1 MNDLLKNK
9 KLFQILDSISKEDA
23 SNITNNVMISDSIV
37 NVLYLD
43 GDNSVLMM
51 KGPEKQITESYF
63 GDRIAILVM
72 VDKKEYERVMSNN

>member
-1 MNDLLKNK
+1 MNDLLKTK

-23 SNITNNVMISDSIV
+23 ANMTNNVMISDSIV
-37 NVLYLD
+37 NVYLD

-51 KGPEKQITESYF
+51 KGPEKQITDSYY

>member
-1 MNDLLKNK
+1 MNNLLKTN
-9 KLFQILDSISKEDA
+9 KLFQILDNISKEDA
-23 SNITNNVMISDSIV
+23 SNMTNNVMISDSIQYIYH
-37 NVLYLD
+37 N
-43 GDNSVLMM
+43 GDESLIVM

>member
-1 MNDLLKNK
+1 MNDLLKTK

-23 SNITNNVMISDSIV
+23 SNMTNNVMISDSIV
-37 NVLYLD
+37 NVYLD

-51 KGPEKQITESYF
+51 KGPEKQITDSYY

-72 VDKKEYERVMSNN
+72 VDKKEYERVKSNN

>member
-1 MNDLLKNK
+1 MNDLLKTK

-23 SNITNNVMISDSIV
+23 ANMTNNVMISDSIV
-37 NVLYLD
+37 NVYLD
-43 GDNSVLMM
+43 GNNSVLMM
-51 KGPEKQITESYF
+51 KGPEKQITESYY

>member
-37 NVLYLD
+37 NVYLD

-51 KGPEKQITESYF
+51 KGPEKQITDSYY

>member
-9 KLFQILDSISKEDA
+9 KLYQILDSISKEDA

-37 NVLYLD
+37 NVYLD

-51 KGPEKQITESYF
+51 KGPEKQITESYY

>member
-1 MNDLLKNK
+1 
-9 KLFQILDSISKEDA
+9 
-23 SNITNNVMISDSIV
+23 MISDSIV
-37 NVLYLD
+37 NVYLD

-72 VDKKEYERVMSNN
+72 VDKKEYERVIADLETLKLWRQDPENWTPTATIDE

>member
-23 SNITNNVMISDSIV
+23 SNITNNIMISDSIV
-37 NVLYLD
+37 NVYLD

-51 KGPEKQITESYF
+51 KGPEKQITESYY